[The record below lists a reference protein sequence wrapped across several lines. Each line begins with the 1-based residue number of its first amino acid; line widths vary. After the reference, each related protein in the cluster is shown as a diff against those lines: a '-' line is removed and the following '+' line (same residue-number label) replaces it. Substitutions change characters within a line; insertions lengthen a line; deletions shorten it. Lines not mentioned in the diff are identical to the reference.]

1 MFRYANIEKVKR
13 MEAHHQLMIEKM
25 QRVEDALLNAEQQK
39 ATEED
44 WQIIFNE
51 CGIERK
57 KYEFDSKRT

>member
-1 MFRYANIEKVKR
+1 